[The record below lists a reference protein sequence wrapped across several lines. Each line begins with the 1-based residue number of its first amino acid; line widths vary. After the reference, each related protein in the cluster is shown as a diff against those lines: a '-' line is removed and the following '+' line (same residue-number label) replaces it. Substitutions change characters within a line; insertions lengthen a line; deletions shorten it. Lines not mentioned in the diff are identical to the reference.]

1 MEKKTQDLAWACLPK
16 EVRKE
21 IRAEYQNAIEGS
33 ELESFLQ
40 DFFGH
45 HNLTSDTEPEEL
57 IFAPKWRVEQYLKGL
72 DVCIDISD
80 LEQVKALRNAL
91 GILFG
96 DKCLP
101 VTPIPPNSGELKSQE
116 AENEPYTEPETKDN
130 MEEKEFNLCKILQ
143 GREGERIFLPGEGEC
158 EIVSIRKNAIEF
170 TRNGIDRFGLYN
182 ESLRLGS
189 TGFAY
194 AYPSEESFIT
204 NPLNARKAWLEWSEA
219 RKPKR
224 WRAKSS
230 SGVAVSECEGYWEG
244 YSYWY
249 VTSDG
254 VIAQD
259 EEMNCNADN
268 LRYKYGNY
276 FRTEEEANQA
286 ADGIR
291 EYLKKFHEEHIRQ

>member
-224 WRAKSS
+224 WRA
-230 SGVAVSECEGYWEG
+230 GFEE
-244 YSYWY
+244 SYWRILLDLEVGY
-249 VTSDG
+249 K
-254 VIAQD
+254 
-259 EEMNCNADN
+259 ADMYDVVDN
-268 LRYKYGNY
+268 DTYKSGNY
-276 FRTEEEANQA
+276 FRTIELAKQA
-286 ADGIR
+286 AEGIR
-291 EYLKKFHEEHIRQ
+291 EYLMNFHKQHAGQ